1 MSGQVCPYCNRLLME
16 IDRYGERLI
25 GCVDCNRWGH
35 PGDKQ
40 LIMELPVKKRAI
52 ELCEQYPIYR

>member
-16 IDRYGERLI
+16 IDRYGEPLI

-40 LIMELPVKKRAI
+40 LIMELPEDEIEELRASV
-52 ELCEQYPIYR
+52 RR

>member
-40 LIMELPVKKRAI
+40 LIMELPEDEIEELRASV
-52 ELCEQYPIYR
+52 RR